1 MRHAHSSHD
10 HLREAFAAF
19 ILGTGAT
26 RVKLSLTLD
35 ERDLTEEFIRSL
47 GLHGFAGTTVGN
59 IDIEPEQRVP
69 AFLIQERTAYFG
81 WVFWEKF
88 TDTRMRKLWGSV
100 LRNEKGDWAIQI
112 SSSQPTTIYANAH
125 LMREIDIDRPT

>member
-1 MRHAHSSHD
+1 MGLASSSHE
-10 HLREAFAAF
+10 HLHDAFAAF

-26 RVKLSLTLD
+26 RVKLSLLLD
-35 ERDLTEEFIRSL
+35 GSDLTEEFVRSL
-47 GLHGFAGTTVGN
+47 GSHGFAGTTVGHV
-59 IDIEPEQRVP
+59 DIEPEQRVP

-112 SSSQPTTIYANAH
+112 PSSRPTTIYANPH
-125 LMREIDIDRPT
+125 LAKEMDIDRPT